1 MTRVLLIGSAPNS
14 IIARQ
19 WDRKNFDKISAINN
33 AWQVR
38 DDWND
43 LIYPHDLLP
52 ERLPKKIKKGQQLI
66 DEEQFVPAQNKYGGF
81 IYAGGTMAFTAAYW
95 ILHYYKPKQIAF
107 MGCDMVYPKS
117 GPTHFYGSGNPDPL
131 RDDISLTSLEACAAR
146 FYVFALQQ
154 GCETV
159 NLSNLSSRLIFPRAN
174 ENRSR
179 LPSELLILNGKAIE
193 AALKLETELGYFV
206 LSGRYW
212 KVSNLIERE
221 QMKKLDELWMSAVPE
236 ALTKH
241 L

>member
-1 MTRVLLIGSAPNS
+1 
-14 IIARQ
+14 
-19 WDRKNFDKISAINN
+19 
-33 AWQVR
+33 
-38 DDWND
+38 
-43 LIYPHDLLP
+43 
-52 ERLPKKIKKGQQLI
+52 
-66 DEEQFVPAQNKYGGF
+66 
-81 IYAGGTMAFTAAYW
+81 
-95 ILHYYKPKQIAF
+95 

-146 FYVFALQQ
+146 FYVFALRQ

-159 NLSNLSSRLIFPRAN
+159 NLSSLSSRLIFPRAN
-174 ENRSR
+174 ETRSR
-179 LPSELLILNGKAIE
+179 LPSEFLILNQKSIE

-212 KVSNLIERE
+212 KVSNLIERR
-221 QMKKLDELWMSAVPE
+221 QMQKLDELWISAVPK